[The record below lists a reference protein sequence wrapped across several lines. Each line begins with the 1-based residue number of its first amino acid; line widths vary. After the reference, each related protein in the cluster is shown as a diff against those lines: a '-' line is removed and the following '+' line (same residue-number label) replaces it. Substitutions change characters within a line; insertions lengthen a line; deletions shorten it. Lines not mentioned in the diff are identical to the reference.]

1 MKKSRII
8 VISALAVACLAGYVL
23 NKPSAF
29 NRSHSNTSGQDQA
42 LFKQANSKAKA
53 RDFLQKS
60 ANDPYLLAKQL
71 SSMQKQ
77 LSPKQAREL
86 LELINAPAPANVSL
100 MEWAGVVNELVN
112 VLRRQSDYQKE
123 LSYELMELAEN
134 NEAGLIL
141 QDYAIQHLGC
151 IYATPDLSQELS
163 RSIYEVLQ
171 NTTRLKQRARCG
183 TAVLALGDALAAEP
197 QDSPRLQAFAQT
209 LLELIQSTRT
219 HPETRMAA
227 LSQAGNLKIKSL
239 VGQAKAVAHNALY
252 SLPERKTA
260 INMIGS
266 CGQSDDI
273 QELNALGLAT
283 PQLAP
288 AVQAAVNQLSN

>member
-151 IYATPDLSQELS
+151 KELS

>member
-8 VISALAVACLAGYVL
+8 VISALAAAGLAGFAIKML
-23 NKPSAF
+23 GSSSQPPSA
-29 NRSHSNTSGQDQA
+29 TGGQEQT
-42 LFKQANSKAKA
+42 LFKNANSDAKA
-53 RDFLQKS
+53 RGFLQKS
-60 ANDPYLLAKQL
+60 ANDPYLMAKQL
-71 SSMQKQ
+71 CSMQKQ
-77 LSPKQAREL
+77 LTPKQAREL
-86 LELINAPAPANVSL
+86 LELINAAPPANVSL

-123 LSYELMELAEN
+123 LSYELMKLAEN
-134 NEAGLIL
+134 NEAGLIM

-151 IYATPDLSQELS
+151 IYATPDLSPELS
-163 RSIYEVLQ
+163 RNIYEVLQ
-171 NTTRLKQRARCG
+171 NATRLKQRARSG
-183 TAVLALGDALAAEP
+183 TAVLALGDALVGEP
-197 QDSPRLQAFAQT
+197 ENSPRLQAFGQT